1 MIHTKAMLVQLTIS
15 QWTGRKKDK
24 KITQATNRHYGADNN
39 AGFYSKA
46 LIPKEATKEL
56 NQIVSEARTFHYENT
71 LPWKDNGERLL
82 PTKNYLDYTGKMQ
95 EFANRFDT
103 QVKAFLAIYPDLIN
117 QACETLN
124 QMFDPADYP
133 TIQKLESRFAFSTQ
147 INPVP
152 CGEDFRVDLATE
164 EVNRIRQQIEGQL
177 QKAQADAMA
186 SLWQRLYEVVDKM
199 AYRLSDEK
207 AIFRDSLVGNV
218 KDLVD
223 LLPKLNIADDPALER
238 LGEEIKQ
245 TLCAT
250 PPIVLRKVP
259 AIREQTADHANNIL
273 TKMDH
278 YMGTPLHMEAAA

>member
-46 LIPKEATKEL
+46 LIPREATKEL

-82 PTKNYLDYTGKMQ
+82 PTKNYLDYTCKMQ

-103 QVKAFLAIYPDLIN
+103 QVKAFLAIYPDLID
-117 QACETLN
+117 QACETLK

-164 EVNRIRQQIEGQL
+164 EVDRIRQQIEGQL